1 MPSSLPATRPA
12 WPGMKR
18 SWPAWRRRS
27 RRSKTCC
34 TATTAGTPDGRP
46 TGPRST
52 RMSEANGRLVRASSE
67 QHKAFAESLI
77 WQDYTDVITLW
88 LEEVRTN
95 LETERDPADV
105 RRLQG
110 VVSAC

>member
-1 MPSSLPATRPA
+1 
-12 WPGMKR
+12 
-18 SWPAWRRRS
+18 
-27 RRSKTCC
+27 
-34 TATTAGTPDGRP
+34 
-46 TGPRST
+46 
-52 RMSEANGRLVRASSE
+52 MSEANGRLVRASSE

-110 VVSAC
+110 VVSACREFLLLPERIAQALASQ